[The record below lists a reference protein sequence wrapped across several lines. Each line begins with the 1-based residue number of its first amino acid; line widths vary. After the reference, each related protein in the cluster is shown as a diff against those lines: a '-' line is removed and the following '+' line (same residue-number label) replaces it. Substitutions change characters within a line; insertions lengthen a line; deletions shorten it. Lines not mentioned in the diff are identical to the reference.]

1 MIISRDFQT
10 AKLDAITKLVEED
23 VKEVRIFF
31 NEKENSWCVEWEV
44 LTEEE
49 WEGLIEEE

>member
-1 MIISRDFQT
+1 MIITKTFQA

-31 NEKENSWCVEWEV
+31 DERISSWCVEWEIF
-44 LTEEE
+44 TEED
-49 WEGLIEEE
+49 L